1 MEVVSQELTMSN
13 RGGSKLWVHDRFV
26 VSLITTYPNL
36 IYISLKGQDGG
47 LQCCLDVVN
56 NVS

>member
-1 MEVVSQELTMSN
+1 MSN